1 MENCLTFA
9 QFMKRDYGFKL
20 RKFIVEKS
28 FINEIV
34 DFQDNQVFDSATN

>member
-1 MENCLTFA
+1 MALNL
-9 QFMKRDYGFKL
+9 
-20 RKFIVEKS
+20 KFIVEKS